1 MNRQDLR
8 IQLEI
13 LEAFFY
19 SLQSKTMSNYNKRKS
34 MLRFRVLYT
43 RPQSTPQQRKRK
55 YKYSHFN
62 RAKEVDNE

>member
-1 MNRQDLR
+1 
-8 IQLEI
+8 
-13 LEAFFY
+13 
-19 SLQSKTMSNYNKRKS
+19 MSNYNKRKS